1 MKKAFRRDVCATRD
15 GDLMR
20 FHRKLEKAVAKINE
34 KRLKDPKIQEA
45 LNRYNRR
52 SLVFKVRNDAT
63 YVFYFSRD
71 GVRYAVNP
79 PKEPRSMY
87 VEIDLERA
95 KKLVYRQTL
104 GIFDI
109 PHIVHRK
116 IKMAD
121 INFARKLF
129 GAK

>member
-1 MKKAFRRDVCATRD
+1 
-15 GDLMR
+15 MR
-20 FHRKLEKAVAKINE
+20 FHKKFERAVAKINE
-34 KRLKDPKIQEA
+34 KRLRDAKIQDA
-45 LNRYNRR
+45 LNHYNRR

-63 YVFYFSRD
+63 YVFYFSKD
-71 GVRYAVNP
+71 GVKYEVNP
-79 PKEPRSMY
+79 PKQPKSMY

-104 GIFDI
+104 GILDI
-109 PHIVHRK
+109 PHIVHKK

>member
-1 MKKAFRRDVCATRD
+1 
-15 GDLMR
+15 MR
-20 FHRKLEKAVAKINE
+20 FDRKFKKAVAKINE
-34 KRLKDPKIQEA
+34 IRLKDPKIQEA
-45 LNRYNRR
+45 LKRYNRR

-71 GVRYAVNP
+71 GVKYEVNP
-79 PKEPRSMY
+79 PKEPKSMY
-87 VEIDLERA
+87 VEMDLQKA

-104 GIFDI
+104 GILDI
-109 PHIVHRK
+109 PSIIHRNIK
-116 IKMAD
+116 IAD